1 MNHSEMGQVPV
12 LEVQLQ
18 TLIYQPQTCDSAGTK
33 KTGIFSHCYGSQ
45 HIGHLRC
52 QTPGVG

>member
-45 HIGHLRC
+45 HIGHLRS